1 MPAKRKSKGGLGTG
15 ALGKGAGSNVA
26 VLFPHVDALREQ
38 GETLREV
45 ATGWI
50 KRSKWQPRL
59 ELDPETLKALA
70 RSIKAHGVLEPLLVR
85 PLEGDRYELLAGE
98 RRLAAARKARLRA
111 VPVRVLDVDDASGRA
126 ITLTENLAREDLAPW
141 EEAWGLA
148 ALRNVLEE
156 TGEKVTRDRLAEL
169 TGRSGGSVSES
180 LSIADRL
187 TAEVL
192 VAVGTDGRTL
202 TGLPK
207 LALYNASR
215 PEGIADRAE
224 LLAYAL
230 WAREELGQAPGKAT
244 KKRRGGRPQRPYTL
258 TIRDGRG
265 VSLTLR
271 RPPEELEP
279 EDARKLVARLRP
291 VWRSLTKRA
300 KE

>member
-1 MPAKRKSKGGLGTG
+1 MAKGKSRGGLGTG
-15 ALGKGAGSNVA
+15 ALGRGAGSNVA
-26 VLFPHVDALREQ
+26 ALFPHVDALREQ

-45 ATGWI
+45 ATGRI
-50 KRSKWQPRL
+50 RRSKWQPRL
-59 ELDPETLKALA
+59 KLDPEALKVLA

-111 VPVRVLDVDDASGRA
+111 VPVRVLDVDDASARA

-148 ALRNVLEE
+148 ALRNALEE
-156 TGEKVTRDRLAEL
+156 TSEKVTRDRLAEL

-215 PEGIADRAE
+215 PERIADRAE

-230 WAREELGQAPGKAT
+230 RARKELGQAPGKAT

-265 VSLTLR
+265 LSLTLR

-291 VWRSLTKRA
+291 VWRSLNKRA

>member
-26 VLFPHVDALREQ
+26 ALFPHVDALREQ

-45 ATGWI
+45 ATGRI
-50 KRSKWQPRL
+50 KRSPWQPRL
-59 ELDPETLKALA
+59 GLDQETLKVLA

-98 RRLAAARKARLRA
+98 RRLAAARKVRLRV
-111 VPVRVLDVDDASGRA
+111 VPVRVLDVDDASARA

-148 ALRNVLEE
+148 ALRNALEE
-156 TGEKVTRDRLAEL
+156 TGEKVTRDRLAAL

-215 PEGIADRAE
+215 PESIADRAD
-224 LLAYAL
+224 LLARSL
-230 WAREELGQAPGKAT
+230 RAREEPGQAPGKAT

-258 TIRDGRG
+258 TIRGGRG
-265 VSLTLR
+265 LSLTLR

-279 EDARKLVARLRP
+279 EDARELVNRLRP

>member
-45 ATGWI
+45 ATGRI

-59 ELDPETLKALA
+59 GLDQEALKVLA

-111 VPVRVLDVDDASGRA
+111 VPVRVLDVDDASARA

-192 VAVGTDGRTL
+192 VTVGTDGRTL

-215 PEGIADRAE
+215 PERIADRAE

-230 WAREELGQAPGKAT
+230 RAREELGQAPGKAT